1 MEGKGF
7 ERHSRFR
14 RSLER
19 AVRLGL
25 LSAGIALILQ
35 PGPWSAGVRPA
46 GAPVQV
52 ELEDDPPLVALTF
65 DDGPRL
71 RTTGRLLDG
80 LEQREVCAT
89 FFLVGSCVEGC
100 EDLVRRMDAAG
111 HQIGVH
117 TYDHIA
123 VSGLSRQ
130 DFDLQ
135 VGRTRSRL
143 ADVLNSGE
151 TFWLRPPYGQFDA
164 AAEQW
169 ADSPLVLW
177 SVDPED
183 WKDQNVDRIVSAV
196 VEHVGDG
203 DIILLH
209 DIYESSVEAA
219 LRCVDI
225 LLERGYC
232 FVTVEQL
239 MQLRDVPAEC
249 GAVYRACPP
258 DPEKQRGEFEP

>member
-1 MEGKGF
+1 MRGTKW
-7 ERHSRFR
+7 
-14 RSLER
+14 L
-19 AVRLGL
+19 AL
-25 LSAGIALILQ
+25 AGALILLAAL
-35 PGPWSAGVRPA
+35 SAPA
-46 GAPVQV
+46 PSLPADAPAEV
-52 ELEDDPPLVALTF
+52 ELDGRPLVALTF
-65 DDGPRL
+65 DDGPRSS
-71 RTTGRLLDG
+71 TTGPLLEG
-80 LEQREVCAT
+80 LALREVPAT
-89 FFLVGSCVEGC
+89 FFLVGSRVAGNE
-100 EDLVRRMDAAG
+100 ELVRRMAQEG

-117 TYDHIA
+117 TFDHIELK
-123 VSGLSRQ
+123 GLTRRE
-130 DFDLQ
+130 FDLQ
-135 VGRTRSRL
+135 VGKTRAAL
-143 ADVLNSGE
+143 ANLLGDGE
-151 TFWLRPPYGQFDA
+151 FWLRPPYGIFDRP
-164 AAEQW
+164 AEQW

-232 FVTVEQL
+232 FVTEEQL